1 MKQVLGIVHYNFFG
15 YFRNPKVIFTFL
27 LEFVLSFLLTGR
39 IMVVMEN
46 YDTGTGRRAI
56 SLDLWGW
63 NSSTAQFSSVA
74 SVVLRPAKDDT
85 SYSIPVNSNNKEKM
99 AFGTVYLYYSCDC
112 SLYSIDAAIYICT
125 VYEGQLSGQ
134 PVERDCCHAR
144 IF

>member
-46 YDTGTGRRAI
+46 YDT
-56 SLDLWGW
+56 
-63 NSSTAQFSSVA
+63 
-74 SVVLRPAKDDT
+74 
-85 SYSIPVNSNNKEKM
+85 PVQAVEKM

>member
-46 YDTGTGRRAI
+46 YDTPVQAVEPFLWTFGDGTAV
-56 SLDLWGW
+56 LL
-63 NSSTAQFSSVA
+63 SS
-74 SVVLRPAKDDT
+74 LRPAKDDT
-85 SYSIPVNSNNKEKM
+85 SYSISVNSNNKEKM

>member
-1 MKQVLGIVHYNFFG
+1 MYITISLA
-15 YFRNPKVIFTFL
+15 IF
-27 LEFVLSFLLTGR
+27 EIQKSFLPSFWNLYLAFFSLEESWLLWKTM
-39 IMVVMEN
+39 IQ
-46 YDTGTGRRAI
+46 YTGTGRRAI

-74 SVVLRPAKDDT
+74 SAVLRPAKDDT
-85 SYSIPVNSNNKEKM
+85 SYSISVNSNNKEKM

>member
-1 MKQVLGIVHYNFFG
+1 MYITISLAIFEI
-15 YFRNPKVIFTFL
+15 PK
-27 LEFVLSFLLTGR
+27 SFLPSFWNLYLAFFSL
-39 IMVVMEN
+39 EESWLLW
-46 YDTGTGRRAI
+46 RAI

-74 SVVLRPAKDDT
+74 SAVLRPAKDDT
-85 SYSIPVNSNNKEKM
+85 SYSISVNSNNKEKM

-112 SLYSIDAAIYICT
+112 SLYSIDADIYICT

>member
-46 YDTGTGRRAI
+46 YDTPVQAVEPFLWTFGDGTAVLLS
-56 SLDLWGW
+56 SLLLLLL
-63 NSSTAQFSSVA
+63 FS
-74 SVVLRPAKDDT
+74 DT
-85 SYSIPVNSNNKEKM
+85 SYSISVNSNNKEKM

>member
-1 MKQVLGIVHYNFFG
+1 MKQTLGIVRYNFFG
-15 YFRNPKVIFTFL
+15 FFRNPKVIFTLF

-46 YDTGTGRRAI
+46 YDTPVQAVEPFLWTFGDGTAV
-56 SLDLWGW
+56 LL
-63 NSSTAQFSSVA
+63 SSVA
-74 SVVLRPAKDDT
+74 SAVLRPAKDDT
-85 SYSIPVNSNNKEKM
+85 SYSISVNSNNKEKM
-99 AFGTVYLYYSCDC
+99 AFGTVYLYYFCDC

>member
-46 YDTGTGRRAI
+46 YDTPVQAVEPF
-56 SLDLWGW
+56 LWTW

-85 SYSIPVNSNNKEKM
+85 SYSISVNSNNKEKM